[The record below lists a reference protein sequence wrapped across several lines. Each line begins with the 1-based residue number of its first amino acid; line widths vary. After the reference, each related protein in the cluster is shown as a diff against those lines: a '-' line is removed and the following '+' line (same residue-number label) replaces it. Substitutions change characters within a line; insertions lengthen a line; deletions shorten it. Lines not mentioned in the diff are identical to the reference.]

1 MLANSLSSTSSNTN
15 IITSAGYEKDIL
27 QLLLKDSR
35 SPNTQRAYLADLN
48 LFFKF
53 ATGQFA
59 SPAFIS
65 WFLQLSKEQA
75 LTIVL
80 RFKGDCIE
88 RGLKEATINRRLAAI
103 KSLVKMAE
111 RVGVCSYTLDSL
123 KSEKVAKYRDTS
135 GVSIDVLKEAL
146 SLINQATIAGKR
158 DYALLHLLWSNGLR
172 RGGIVKLTV
181 GDFDPINKT
190 LRIFG
195 KGRGTQSELISLANG
210 TVKAI
215 QNWLS
220 ISDIVI
226 TSNSPLFSSF
236 HAGYKDKPLT
246 GDAIY
251 KLVRRYFNGEKL
263 PNGEVVFEGV
273 TSKRMSPH
281 RIRHSAI
288 TAALDASRGN
298 VRDVQ
303 KFSRH
308 KNIETLM
315 IYDDNRTNPQ
325 ADISQGLASFLD

>member
-1 MLANSLSSTSSNTN
+1 MLTK
-15 IITSAGYEKDIL
+15 YEPAILEQVPVSPYEFDIL

-48 LFFKF
+48 LFFRYVV
-53 ATGQFA
+53 GQEA
-59 SPAFIS
+59 SPQYIQQ
-65 WFLQLSKEQA
+65 FLSLPKEQA
-75 LTIVL
+75 LTLVL

-103 KSLVKMAE
+103 KSLIKMGE
-111 RVGVCSYTLDSL
+111 RVGVCSFTLDNL
-123 KSEKVAKYRDTS
+123 KSEKILKYRDTS
-135 GVSIDVLKEAL
+135 GVSIDVFKEAL
-146 SLINQATIAGKR
+146 RQVNQDTIAGKR

-172 RGGIVKLTV
+172 RGEIVKLTV

-195 KGRGTQSELISLANG
+195 KGRGTQSELIGLANS

-220 ISDIVI
+220 VNG
-226 TSNSPLFSSF
+226 SNDSSCTPLFSSL

-251 KLVRRYFNGEKL
+251 KLVKKYFNGEKL
-263 PNGEVVFEGV
+263 PTGEVIQEGV
-273 TSKRMSPH
+273 TTKRMSPH

-288 TAALDASRGN
+288 TAALDASKGN

-315 IYDDNRTNPQ
+315 IYDDNRTSPQ
-325 ADISQGLASFLD
+325 LDISQGLANALD

>member
-1 MLANSLSSTSSNTN
+1 LVSNCC
-15 IITSAGYEKDIL
+15 
-27 QLLLKDSR
+27 
-35 SPNTQRAYLADLN
+35 NTQRAYLADLN

-53 ATGQFA
+53 ATGESV
-59 SPAFIS
+59 SPKIIKM
-65 WFLQLSKEQA
+65 FLELPKEQA
-75 LTIVL
+75 VTVVL
-80 RFKGDCIE
+80 RFKGYCIE

-103 KSLVKMAE
+103 KSLVKMGE
-111 RVGVCSYTLDSL
+111 RVGVCSYILDNL

-135 GVSIDVLKEAL
+135 GVSIDVFKEAL
-146 SLINQATIAGKR
+146 NQVDVSTVGGKR

-172 RGGIVKLTV
+172 RGEICKLKV
-181 GDFDPINKT
+181 SDFDPINKT

-195 KGRGTQSELISLANG
+195 KGRGTQSELVGLAAG
-210 TVKAI
+210 TIKAI
-215 QNWLS
+215 QQWLS
-220 ISDIVI
+220 VSDNAI
-226 TSNSPLFSSF
+226 TSNSPLFSSL

-251 KLVRRYFNGEKL
+251 KIVSKYF
-263 PNGEVVFEGV
+263 GEV
-273 TSKRMSPH
+273 TDKIMSPH

-288 TAALDASRGN
+288 TAALDSSSGN

-325 ADISQGLASFLD
+325 KDISTGLADLLD